1 MTTVRHEAHAA
12 MMADLHAIAMIAGRL
27 ATVMIARVASI
38 VIHVHHVVVMTG
50 HVVSIGILVLLVT
63 VMIALVALIEIRV
76 RREMVAIDRVVST
89 GILVHRVTVMIALAV
104 SIGTRVHHD
113 LIATLV
119 LLVMV
124 MIVHVASTE
133 IHALHASIAIPVH
146 RVTVMIALVVSI
158 VILERVTVMIAHAV
172 LTAMIVLVVSIV
184 MIAHVALIATTAHP
198 AQQRKNVQTKCVV
211 ALANAVRPEKCQ
223 QRQSVHVKSGLTKG
237 QCVRNVIQTWV
248 AFAPKAQAVRKKAD
262 EKKCVH
268 STPLWNSLSVH

>member
-1 MTTVRHEAHAA
+1 
-12 MMADLHAIAMIAGRL
+12 
-27 ATVMIARVASI
+27 
-38 VIHVHHVVVMTG
+38 
-50 HVVSIGILVLLVT
+50 
-63 VMIALVALIEIRV
+63 
-76 RREMVAIDRVVST
+76 
-89 GILVHRVTVMIALAV
+89 MIALAV

-146 RVTVMIALVVSI
+146 RVTVMIVLVVSI
-158 VILERVTVMIAHAV
+158 VILVRLVTVMIVHAVLTETLVHLVMAMIVLVALIEIHALHVLIVTRVHLVIVMIALVVSIEIPVHRVTVMIAHAV

-184 MIAHVALIATTAHP
+184 MIAHVALIATTAHRAP
-198 AQQRKNVQTKCVV
+198 QRKNVQTKCVV

-248 AFAPKAQAVRKKAD
+248 GFAQKAQAVRKKAD

>member
-1 MTTVRHEAHAA
+1 
-12 MMADLHAIAMIAGRL
+12 
-27 ATVMIARVASI
+27 
-38 VIHVHHVVVMTG
+38 
-50 HVVSIGILVLLVT
+50 
-63 VMIALVALIEIRV
+63 
-76 RREMVAIDRVVST
+76 
-89 GILVHRVTVMIALAV
+89 
-104 SIGTRVHHD
+104 
-113 LIATLV
+113 
-119 LLVMV
+119 MV

-146 RVTVMIALVVSI
+146 RVTVMIVLVVSIVILVRLVTVMIVHAVLTETLVHLVTVMIVLVVSIVILVRLVTVMIALVVSI
-158 VILERVTVMIAHAV
+158 VIPVHRVTVMIAHAV

-184 MIAHVALIATTAHP
+184 MIAHVALIATTAHRAP
-198 AQQRKNVQTKCVV
+198 QRKNVQTKCVV

-248 AFAPKAQAVRKKAD
+248 AFAQKAQAVRKKAD

>member
-1 MTTVRHEAHAA
+1 MTTARHEAHAA
-12 MMADLHAIAMIAGRL
+12 TMVVHRAIAMIAGRL
-27 ATVMIARVASI
+27 ATVMNALVASI
-38 VIHVHHVVVMTG
+38 VIRVHHAVVMTG
-50 HVVSIGILVLLVT
+50 HVV
-63 VMIALVALIEIRV
+63 
-76 RREMVAIDRVVST
+76 
-89 GILVHRVTVMIALAV
+89 
-104 SIGTRVHHD
+104 

-119 LLVMV
+119 LLVMA
-124 MIVHVASTE
+124 MIVLVALIE

-146 RVTVMIALVVSI
+146 
-158 VILERVTVMIAHAV
+158 RVTVMIAHAV

-184 MIAHVALIATTAHP
+184 MIAHVALIATTAHRAP
-198 AQQRKNVQTKCVV
+198 QRKNVQTKCVV

-248 AFAPKAQAVRKKAD
+248 GFAQKAQAVRKKAD

>member
-1 MTTVRHEAHAA
+1 
-12 MMADLHAIAMIAGRL
+12 
-27 ATVMIARVASI
+27 
-38 VIHVHHVVVMTG
+38 
-50 HVVSIGILVLLVT
+50 
-63 VMIALVALIEIRV
+63 
-76 RREMVAIDRVVST
+76 
-89 GILVHRVTVMIALAV
+89 MIALAV

-119 LLVMV
+119 LLVMA
-124 MIVHVASTE
+124 MIVHV
-133 IHALHASIAIPVH
+133 ASIAIPVH
-146 RVTVMIALVVSI
+146 RVTVMIVLVVSI
-158 VILERVTVMIAHAV
+158 VILVRLVTVMIVHAVLTETLVHLVMAVIVLVASIVILVHRVTVMIALVVSIEIPVRLVTVMIAHAV

-184 MIAHVALIATTAHP
+184 MIAHVALIATTAHRAP
-198 AQQRKNVQTKCVV
+198 QRKNVQTKCVV

-248 AFAPKAQAVRKKAD
+248 AFAQKAQAVRKKAD

>member
-1 MTTVRHEAHAA
+1 
-12 MMADLHAIAMIAGRL
+12 
-27 ATVMIARVASI
+27 
-38 VIHVHHVVVMTG
+38 
-50 HVVSIGILVLLVT
+50 
-63 VMIALVALIEIRV
+63 
-76 RREMVAIDRVVST
+76 
-89 GILVHRVTVMIALAV
+89 MIALAV

-146 RVTVMIALVVSI
+146 RVTVMIVLVVSIVILVLLVTAMIAHAALTETLVLLVMVAIDRVVSTGILVHRVTVMIALVVSI
-158 VILERVTVMIAHAV
+158 VILVHRVTVMIAHAV

-184 MIAHVALIATTAHP
+184 MIAHVALIATTAHRAP
-198 AQQRKNVQTKCVV
+198 QRKNVQTKCVV

-248 AFAPKAQAVRKKAD
+248 AFAQKAQAVRKKAD

>member
-1 MTTVRHEAHAA
+1 
-12 MMADLHAIAMIAGRL
+12 
-27 ATVMIARVASI
+27 
-38 VIHVHHVVVMTG
+38 
-50 HVVSIGILVLLVT
+50 
-63 VMIALVALIEIRV
+63 
-76 RREMVAIDRVVST
+76 
-89 GILVHRVTVMIALAV
+89 
-104 SIGTRVHHD
+104 
-113 LIATLV
+113 
-119 LLVMV
+119 MV

-133 IHALHASIAIPVH
+133 IHALHASIVILVHRVTVMIVLVVSIVILVRLVTVMIVHAVLTETLVHLVMAVIVLVVSIVILVH

-158 VILERVTVMIAHAV
+158 EIPVHRVTVMIAHAV

-184 MIAHVALIATTAHP
+184 MIAHVALIATTAHRAP
-198 AQQRKNVQTKCVV
+198 QRKNVQTKCVV

-248 AFAPKAQAVRKKAD
+248 GFAQKAQAVRKKAD

>member
-1 MTTVRHEAHAA
+1 
-12 MMADLHAIAMIAGRL
+12 MIVL
-27 ATVMIARVASI
+27 VVSI
-38 VIHVHHVVVMTG
+38 VI
-50 HVVSIGILVLLVT
+50 
-63 VMIALVALIEIRV
+63 
-76 RREMVAIDRVVST
+76 
-89 GILVHRVTVMIALAV
+89 
-104 SIGTRVHHD
+104 
-113 LIATLV
+113 LV

-124 MIVHVASTE
+124 MIVHAASTE
-133 IHALHASIAIPVH
+133 TLVHLVMAVIVLVASIVILVH

-158 VILERVTVMIAHAV
+158 VILVHRVTAMIAHAV

-184 MIAHVALIATTAHP
+184 MIAHVALIATTAHRAP
-198 AQQRKNVQTKCVV
+198 QRKNVQTKCVV

-248 AFAPKAQAVRKKAD
+248 GFAQKAQAVRKKAD

>member
-1 MTTVRHEAHAA
+1 
-12 MMADLHAIAMIAGRL
+12 
-27 ATVMIARVASI
+27 
-38 VIHVHHVVVMTG
+38 
-50 HVVSIGILVLLVT
+50 
-63 VMIALVALIEIRV
+63 
-76 RREMVAIDRVVST
+76 
-89 GILVHRVTVMIALAV
+89 
-104 SIGTRVHHD
+104 
-113 LIATLV
+113 
-119 LLVMV
+119 MV

-133 IHALHASIAIPVH
+133 IHALHASIVILVHRVTVMIVLVVSIVILVRLVTVMIVHAVLTETLVLLVMAVIVLVASIAIPVH

-158 VILERVTVMIAHAV
+158 EIPVHRVTVMIAHAV

-184 MIAHVALIATTAHP
+184 MIAHVALIATTAHRAP
-198 AQQRKNVQTKCVV
+198 QRKNVQTKCVV

-248 AFAPKAQAVRKKAD
+248 GFAQKAQAVRKKAD

>member
-1 MTTVRHEAHAA
+1 
-12 MMADLHAIAMIAGRL
+12 
-27 ATVMIARVASI
+27 
-38 VIHVHHVVVMTG
+38 
-50 HVVSIGILVLLVT
+50 
-63 VMIALVALIEIRV
+63 
-76 RREMVAIDRVVST
+76 
-89 GILVHRVTVMIALAV
+89 
-104 SIGTRVHHD
+104 
-113 LIATLV
+113 
-119 LLVMV
+119 MV

-146 RVTVMIALVVSI
+146 RVTVMIVLVVSI
-158 VILERVTVMIAHAV
+158 VILVLLVTVMIVHAVLTETLVHLVMAVIVLVVSIVILVHRVTVMIAHVVSIVILVHRVTVMIAHAV

-184 MIAHVALIATTAHP
+184 MIAHVALIATTAHR

>member
-1 MTTVRHEAHAA
+1 
-12 MMADLHAIAMIAGRL
+12 
-27 ATVMIARVASI
+27 
-38 VIHVHHVVVMTG
+38 
-50 HVVSIGILVLLVT
+50 
-63 VMIALVALIEIRV
+63 
-76 RREMVAIDRVVST
+76 
-89 GILVHRVTVMIALAV
+89 
-104 SIGTRVHHD
+104 
-113 LIATLV
+113 
-119 LLVMV
+119 MV

-133 IHALHASIAIPVH
+133 IHALHVLIAIPVHRVTVMIVLVVSIVILVRLVTVMIVHAVLTETLVHLVMAVIVLVASIVILVH

-158 VILERVTVMIAHAV
+158 EIPVHRVTVMIAHAV

-184 MIAHVALIATTAHP
+184 MIAHVALIATTAHRAP
-198 AQQRKNVQTKCVV
+198 QRKNVQTKCVV

-248 AFAPKAQAVRKKAD
+248 GFAQKAQAVRKKAD

>member
-1 MTTVRHEAHAA
+1 
-12 MMADLHAIAMIAGRL
+12 
-27 ATVMIARVASI
+27 
-38 VIHVHHVVVMTG
+38 
-50 HVVSIGILVLLVT
+50 
-63 VMIALVALIEIRV
+63 
-76 RREMVAIDRVVST
+76 
-89 GILVHRVTVMIALAV
+89 MIALAV
-104 SIGTRVHHD
+104 SIGTRVHRD

-158 VILERVTVMIAHAV
+158 EILVLLVTVMIAHAALTETHVHLVMAVIVLVVSIVILVHRVTVMIAHAV

-184 MIAHVALIATTAHP
+184 MIAHVALIATTAHRAP
-198 AQQRKNVQTKCVV
+198 QRKNVQTKCVV

-248 AFAPKAQAVRKKAD
+248 GFAQKAQAVRKKAD

>member
-1 MTTVRHEAHAA
+1 
-12 MMADLHAIAMIAGRL
+12 
-27 ATVMIARVASI
+27 
-38 VIHVHHVVVMTG
+38 
-50 HVVSIGILVLLVT
+50 
-63 VMIALVALIEIRV
+63 
-76 RREMVAIDRVVST
+76 
-89 GILVHRVTVMIALAV
+89 
-104 SIGTRVHHD
+104 
-113 LIATLV
+113 
-119 LLVMV
+119 MV

-146 RVTVMIALVVSI
+146 RVTVMIVLVVSI
-158 VILERVTVMIAHAV
+158 VILVRLVTVMIAHAALTETHVHLVMAVIVLVVSNVILVHRVTVMIALVVSIEIPVHRVTVMIAHAV

-184 MIAHVALIATTAHP
+184 MIAHVALIATTAHRAP
-198 AQQRKNVQTKCVV
+198 QRKNVQTKCVV

-248 AFAPKAQAVRKKAD
+248 GFAQKAQAVRKKAD

>member
-1 MTTVRHEAHAA
+1 MV
-12 MMADLHAIAMIAGRL
+12 DLHAIAMTGDHL
-27 ATVMIARVASI
+27 VTGMIALVASI
-38 VIHVHHVVVMTG
+38 VIRVHHVVVMTG
-50 HVVSIGILVLLVT
+50 HVVLIATLVLLV
-63 VMIALVALIEIRV
+63 MA
-76 RREMVAIDRVVST
+76 
-89 GILVHRVTVMIALAV
+89 MIALAV
-104 SIGTRVHHD
+104 SIGTLVHHD

-146 RVTVMIALVVSI
+146 RVTVMIA
-158 VILERVTVMIAHAV
+158 HAV

-184 MIAHVALIATTAHP
+184 MIAHVALIATTAHRAP
-198 AQQRKNVQTKCVV
+198 QRKNVQTKCVV

-248 AFAPKAQAVRKKAD
+248 GFAQKAQAVRKKAD

>member
-1 MTTVRHEAHAA
+1 
-12 MMADLHAIAMIAGRL
+12 
-27 ATVMIARVASI
+27 
-38 VIHVHHVVVMTG
+38 
-50 HVVSIGILVLLVT
+50 
-63 VMIALVALIEIRV
+63 
-76 RREMVAIDRVVST
+76 
-89 GILVHRVTVMIALAV
+89 
-104 SIGTRVHHD
+104 
-113 LIATLV
+113 
-119 LLVMV
+119 MV

-146 RVTVMIALVVSI
+146 RVTVMIVLVVSIVILVRLVTVMIVHAVLTETLVHLVMAVIVLVASIVILVHRVTVMIALVVSI
-158 VILERVTVMIAHAV
+158 VILVHRVTAMIAHAV

-184 MIAHVALIATTAHP
+184 MIAHVALIATTAHRAP
-198 AQQRKNVQTKCVV
+198 QRKNVQTKCVV

-248 AFAPKAQAVRKKAD
+248 GFAQKAQAVRKKAD